1 MNIFLSFIKKAI
13 NDKNYVSFTYED
25 KLYKSIQPLKLSNN
39 EQLHTNK
46 GTFQFSKIKNLT
58 VLKDRF

>member
-13 NDKNYVSFTYED
+13 DDKNYVSFTYEN
-25 KLYKSIQPLKLSNN
+25 KLYKRVKPSNEN
-39 EQLHTNK
+39 LLHTNK
-46 GTFQFSKIKNLT
+46 GVFEFSKVKNLT

>member
-13 NDKNYVSFTYED
+13 NDKNYISFTYEN
-25 KLYKSIQPLKLSNN
+25 KLYRPIQPLKLS
-39 EQLHTNK
+39 EDKILHTNQ
-46 GTFQFSKIKNLT
+46 GIFEFSKIKNLT

>member
-13 NDKNYVSFTYED
+13 DDKNYVSFTYEN
-25 KLYKSIQPLKLSNN
+25 KLYKSVKPLKLSNEN
-39 EQLHTNK
+39 LLHTNK
-46 GTFQFSKIKNLT
+46 GVFEFSKIKNLT